1 MSEAV
6 TSRMFHAAAVAKFLE
21 TEKSFLETH
30 VFEHPELLELCI
42 KDVESKLLEGPE
54 IFVYGKV
61 CRQPRDVAFFQ
72 NALPDGTA
80 SHGYRYS
87 GRTMAAQPLTDSLL
101 QLLEC
106 INIKFGSTYNG
117 ILVNRYLNGRKY
129 ISAHS
134 DDETGLNQTGVVAL
148 SYGATRTFRIRNK
161 ADKTRVID
169 VPLCSGE
176 IVHMAG
182 DFQKEFTHE
191 IPKET
196 RISDVRYS
204 FTFRV
209 HR

>member
-1 MSEAV
+1 MP
-6 TSRMFHAAAVAKFLE
+6 KFLV
-21 TEKSFLETH
+21 TKNSFLETH
-30 VFEHPELLELCI
+30 IFEHPKLLELCV
-42 KDVESKLLEGPE
+42 KDVDSKLQEGPE

-72 NALPDGTA
+72 NSLPNGTA

-87 GRTMAAQPLTDSLL
+87 GRTMAAQPLTDPLL

-106 INIKFGSTYNG
+106 INVKFGSTYNG
-117 ILVNRYLNGRKY
+117 ILVNRYLNGHKY

-134 DDETGLNQTGVVAL
+134 DDEAGLDQTGVIAL
-148 SYGATRTFRIRNK
+148 SYGATRKFRIRNK
-161 ADKTRVID
+161 SDKTRIID
-169 VPLCSGE
+169 VPLVSGE
-176 IVHMAG
+176 LVHMAG

-191 IPKET
+191 IPTES